1 MVADGLLAALLTLIA
16 IPQLFLPSDNFE
28 RLYAAGFRDP
38 GVLAV
43 LLTLG
48 QTVPLAWRRRA
59 PYAVLAA
66 STAAATAHMA
76 LGYKPTFAEV
86 AMVVALYTVAAHR
99 PRRRALVAALLFG
112 VTMTGYGLIAEAR
125 YPSSFEDSLQ
135 AWALSFIQFGAA
147 FFLGD
152 LQQRRLATMAKL
164 EALNIQL
171 AAEQE
176 LRSRWAVAE
185 ERARI
190 ARELHDVVA
199 HSVSVMVVQAGA
211 ARRTLATSPGQATTA
226 LGQIESTG
234 RQALVEMRRLLG
246 LLRDGDGEGG
256 EAPGAALSPQP
267 SLAHLESL
275 AAAAREAG
283 LPVEIV
289 VEGEPRPLPAGV
301 DLSAYRIVQEAL
313 TNSLKHAGPARAR
326 VRLCYGRE
334 ALEVQVLDDGTAP
347 GGGELAVVTLGPG
360 GLLSVSSA
368 RPTAGGGHGLIGMR
382 ERVALFGGTLEAGPR
397 PGGGYRVAARLPL
410 SETP

>member
-1 MVADGLLAALLTLIA
+1 SRQRLAEALAARTVEL
-16 IPQLFLPSDNFE
+16 E
-28 RLYAAGFRDP
+28 REREE
-38 GVLAV
+38 
-43 LLTLG
+43 
-48 QTVPLAWRRRA
+48 R
-59 PYAVLAA
+59 
-66 STAAATAHMA
+66 
-76 LGYKPTFAEV
+76 
-86 AMVVALYTVAAHR
+86 
-99 PRRRALVAALLFG
+99 
-112 VTMTGYGLIAEAR
+112 
-125 YPSSFEDSLQ
+125 
-135 AWALSFIQFGAA
+135 
-147 FFLGD
+147 
-152 LQQRRLATMAKL
+152 AKL
-164 EALNIQL
+164 
-171 AAEQE
+171 
-176 LRSRWAVAE
+176 AVAE

-246 LLRDGDGEGG
+246 LLRDGDGDG
-256 EAPGAALSPQP
+256 EDGEVAAALTPQP

-313 TNSLKHAGPARAR
+313 TNSLKHTGPARAS

-334 ALEVQVLDDGTAP
+334 ALEVQVLDDGPGPGAAP
-347 GGGELAVVTLGPG
+347 GGGGLAVVTLGPEG
-360 GLLSVSSA
+360 VLPVSGA
-368 RPTAGGGHGLIGMR
+368 RPTTGGGHGLIGMR

-410 SETP
+410 SEAP